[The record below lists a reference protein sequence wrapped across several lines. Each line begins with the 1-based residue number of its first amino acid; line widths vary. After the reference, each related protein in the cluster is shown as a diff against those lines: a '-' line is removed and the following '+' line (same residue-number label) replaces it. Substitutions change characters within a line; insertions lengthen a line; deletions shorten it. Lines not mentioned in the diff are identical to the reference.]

1 MIEKIKA
8 DDIVIPLPEGT
19 TQASAEDGNKERD
32 DRASGW
38 NLLGTFI
45 FPETGLENPVDV
57 WEKLRNRNFLP
68 KVPTKTKKGEF
79 QVCHIQVKNTT
90 TNEFVCI
97 PLWWLARA
105 DVIGLSRTP
114 LETALK
120 ECKTDKE
127 RVALLQGRAIRTS
140 DEQVHVLDRSRWYK
154 LNEVVETEKTEK
166 VEKAE

>member
-8 DDIVIPLPEGT
+8 DEISITLPEGT
-19 TQASAEDGNKERD
+19 KAATAEDGNKERT

-38 NLLGTFI
+38 NLLGTFV
-45 FPETGLENPVDV
+45 FPDTGLKDPSEAWV
-57 WEKLRNRNFLP
+57 KLCSKNLLV
-68 KVPTKTKKGEF
+68 KVPFTTKSGTFEA
-79 QVCHIQVKNTT
+79 VHWQVKNTT
-90 TNEFVCI
+90 TGEFTLV

-105 DVIGLSRTP
+105 DVIGLKRTP

-154 LNEVVETEKTEK
+154 LNEVVETEKAEK